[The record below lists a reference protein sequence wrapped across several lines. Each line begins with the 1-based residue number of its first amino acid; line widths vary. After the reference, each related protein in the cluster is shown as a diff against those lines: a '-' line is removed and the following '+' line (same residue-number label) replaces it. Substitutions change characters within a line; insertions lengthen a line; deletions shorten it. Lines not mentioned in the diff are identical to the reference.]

1 MSFTRVNIVHT
12 FSNIDGTYATGS
24 VAFRLSATMTNN
36 GVTYTP
42 EVPLEAPIGPSGA
55 LSCFLP
61 ANDDGNLVTSPS
73 GSYQT
78 TPSGTYYVVT
88 FLLDGPN
95 AVQIS
100 GDVQSIVVTSAA
112 PLVDDVPTLDL
123 GTLLP
128 LNSA

>member
-12 FSNIDGTYATGS
+12 FENIDGTYATGTLQ
-24 VAFRLSATMTNN
+24 FRLSATMTNA
-36 GVTYTP
+36 GLTYTP
-42 EVPLEAPIGPSGA
+42 EIPLVATIGPSGA

-88 FLLDGPN
+88 FLLNGAN

-100 GDVQSIVVTSAA
+100 GDEQSIVVTSAA
-112 PLVDDVPTLDL
+112 PLVDDIPTLDL
-123 GTLLP
+123 GPLLAI
-128 LNSA
+128 NSV